1 MRKLEPGGKK
11 CAKKLQNLTNA
22 AVFVI
27 LGGGSQYNTEYDTAC
42 HTIWA
47 GGQYHTACDTACH
60 AILDGRLIQHWM
72 RHRMSYNTWRGLV
85 QHRAVSHLVL
95 Y

>member
-27 LGGGSQYNTEYDTAC
+27 LGGGGQYNTEYDTAC

-47 GGQYHTACDTACH
+47 GG
-60 AILDGRLIQHWM
+60 
-72 RHRMSYNTWRGLV
+72 
-85 QHRAVSHLVL
+85 
-95 Y
+95 